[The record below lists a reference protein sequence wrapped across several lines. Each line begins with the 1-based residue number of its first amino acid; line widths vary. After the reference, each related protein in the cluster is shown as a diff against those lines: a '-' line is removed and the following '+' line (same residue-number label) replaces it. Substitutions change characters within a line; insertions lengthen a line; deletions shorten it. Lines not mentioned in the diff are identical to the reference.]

1 MANVV
6 TLPRIFKHGQLEL
19 EDIDISMTPDQIKEH
34 YAGIY
39 NELTQ
44 AIIEGPNYTADAE
57 EYIFRKAVG
66 TKGVSLEEIANGKIA
81 KPHKS
86 RNLIEATEESESLM
100 RGFIYALSQNSA
112 DWLLPSSHML
122 PPI

>member
-19 EDIDISMTPDQIKEH
+19 EDIDPSMTPEQTREH

-44 AIIEGPNYTADAE
+44 AVIEGPTYTADAE
-57 EYIFRKAVG
+57 EYVFRKAVG
-66 TKGVSLEEIANGKIA
+66 TKGVSLKEIAEGKIA
-81 KPHKS
+81 KPRKS
-86 RNLIEATEESESLM
+86 KGYIEADEESQRLM
-100 RGFIYALSQNSA
+100 RDFVYALSDNSA
-112 DWLLPSSHML
+112 DCLLPSSHML